1 MTSYQKDRKEMHEDV
16 LLYLDSNTDKFSSIP
31 AIGRAKNKL
40 TEIHMKIED
49 TQEEQEKSKVYM
61 GKTKKQ
67 VKKLISE
74 KGDILNDLL
83 EDYAEEN
90 DNSELAQR
98 MAASAS
104 DLYKT
109 DNQTFAMRIKEIVD
123 EATKHI
129 DILKSEY
136 GVTDE
141 QVEDLKMDLDHF
153 EAINNLPR
161 SYQIISKVATSN
173 LDDLFKE
180 ANQVLE
186 GQLDKRMK
194 IFKRRDPSFYKGYL
208 AARVVVNS

>member
-1 MTSYQKDRKEMHEDV
+1 MTSYQKDRKEMHDDV
-16 LLYLDSNTDKFSSIP
+16 LLYLDSNADKYSSIP

-40 TEIHMKIED
+40 TEINLKIEEN
-49 TQEEQEKSKVYM
+49 QEEQDKSKVYM

-67 VKKLISE
+67 VKKIASE

-90 DNSELAQR
+90 GNQELAQR

-104 DLYKT
+104 DLFNA

-123 EATKHI
+123 EATKNI
-129 DILKSEY
+129 DVLKSEY
-136 GVTDE
+136 GATDE

-153 EAINNLPR
+153 ESINNLPR
-161 SYQIISKVATSN
+161 SYQITSRVATSN
-173 LDDLFKE
+173 LDELFKE

-186 GQLDKRMK
+186 GQLDRRMK
-194 IFKRRDPSFYKGYL
+194 IFKKRDPNFYKGYL
-208 AARVVVNS
+208 AAREVVNS